1 MSSQKLDE
9 LLKLLRKDTSFTNDI
24 QNGVQLIEQSFR
36 EVERQNI
43 EDNEKEQIKF
53 VIARVASFLLNKDKY
68 SCILSA
74 RSLLK
79 YLQYKFPLVQQLA
92 VTELCMF
99 LRVSTLVLIS
109 ERNTDKI
116 EEMSKELDKLLAEIT
131 EAINNGDMP
140 LSLTS
145 RIQEAIRFAN
155 LGLTVSEIGTN
166 RIGSSDEFLN
176 SAMRSSVD
184 RLVNDFNLIDLLQ
197 KHTGENVKEIIID
210 Q

>member
-9 LLKLLRKDTSFTNDI
+9 LLRLLRKDISFTNDI

-68 SCILSA
+68 SCIISA

-109 ERNTDKI
+109 EKDTDKV
-116 EEMSKELDKLLAEIT
+116 EEMSKGLDELLVEIT
-131 EAINNGDMP
+131 EAINDGNML
-140 LSLTS
+140 LSLSS

-184 RLVNDFNLIDLLQ
+184 RLVNDLNLIDLLQ
-197 KHTGENVKEIIID
+197 KHTGENVKGVIAD

>member
-1 MSSQKLDE
+1 MSSQKLEE
-9 LLKLLRKDTSFTNDI
+9 LLKLLRKDISFTNDI
-24 QNGVQLIEQSFR
+24 QHGVQLIEQSFR

-68 SCILSA
+68 SCITSA

-79 YLQYKFPLVQQLA
+79 YLQYKLPLVQQLA

-109 ERNTDKI
+109 EKDTDKI
-116 EEMSKELDKLLAEIT
+116 EEMSKELDELLAEIT
-131 EAINNGDMP
+131 EVINDGDMP
-140 LSLTS
+140 LSLSS

-184 RLVNDFNLIDLLQ
+184 RLVHDFNLIDLLQ
-197 KHTGENVKEIIID
+197 KHTGENVKEVITD